1 MESEPVPVSTGKT
14 VPPPQPETAA
24 ERVTA
29 EAPPEPLTTAKSAA
43 QKDPRKVAAGRA
55 GAAARKAKQ
64 QKLLDELREAKAAL
78 EPATPPVDVVPPERS
93 AQAPPKD
100 AAVPAVATTRQQ
112 QTAART
118 DWIPW
123 IIGGL
128 GLAGV
133 VWFLRGNGFA
143 ITTRGVAAPPKA
155 SAPSPAGTAAKQ
167 PVASKQLETSSS
179 PFYME

>member
-1 MESEPVPVSTGKT
+1 M
-14 VPPPQPETAA
+14 
-24 ERVTA
+24 TA
-29 EAPPEPLTTAKSAA
+29 EAPPEPLTITKSTA
-43 QKDPRKVAAGRA
+43 QKDPKKVAAGRA

-123 IIGGL
+123 IVGGL

-143 ITTRGVAAPPKA
+143 ITSRGVAAPPKA
-155 SAPSPAGTAAKQ
+155 SAPSPAEAAAKRPPDAQ
-167 PVASKQLETSSS
+167 QLKVSRD
-179 PFYME
+179 PFHME